1 MVTEHGALP
10 ARLGALMTTKDVQR
24 GLQAF
29 MTKQP
34 AVFEGD

>member
-1 MVTEHGALP
+1 MQTN
-10 ARLGALMTTKDVQR
+10 DVQR